1 MQENKYAIV
10 GTPWLAFPLERAFA
24 MQRMDRFMLNLGRHP
39 EFARALVARIADLC
53 KTLMGHFLDEIG
65 GDIYIIKNCDDLWEQ
80 KSLLKLPQMYR
91 GIFKTIHANYFSFIK
106 YPSQAK
112 FIFHSNSGVFPPH
125 PAFLQ

>member
-65 GDIYIIKNCDDLWEQ
+65 GDIFIIKTGGDLWVQ
-80 KSLLKLPQMYR
+80 NSLLRSPEGYR
-91 GIFKTIHANYFSFIK
+91 AILQTLLSHYF
-106 YPSQAK
+106 
-112 FIFHSNSGVFPPH
+112 
-125 PAFLQ
+125 